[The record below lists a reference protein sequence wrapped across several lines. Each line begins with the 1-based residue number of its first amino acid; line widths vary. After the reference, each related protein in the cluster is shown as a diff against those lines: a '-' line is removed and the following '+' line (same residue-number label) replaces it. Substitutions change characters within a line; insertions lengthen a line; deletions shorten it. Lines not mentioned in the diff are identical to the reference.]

1 MNPGQKRNAQAPI
14 DLKKK
19 WTGEMQ
25 GEVEI
30 AFPECFGL
38 RHAGIRLN
46 VNDVCEPLGIQQV
59 ADHVLRGD
67 ADDSGSSRGGL

>member
-1 MNPGQKRNAQAPI
+1 
-14 DLKKK
+14 
-19 WTGEMQ
+19 MQ

-30 AFPECFGL
+30 ALRECFGL
-38 RHAGIRLN
+38 LDAGIRFN

-67 ADDSGSSRGGL
+67 ADARALREADCGGFWRRIGLFGP